1 MTRPP
6 RHFAPTRLCGE
17 NSFPTIQRALRIGD
31 NGMSTKVRVV
41 HYLNQ
46 FFAQIGG
53 EEKADVGPEFKDG
66 PVGPGRALQQ
76 ALGENGDVVATIFCG
91 DNYFAENQDTVVE
104 ELLRVLVERKPD
116 LLIAGPAFESGRYG
130 IACGAV
136 CQAAQQ
142 RLGIAAVAGMDEEN
156 VGAGLYRK
164 NIYII
169 NSGVTIAR
177 MVPTLQRMA
186 PLGLKLV
193 ERAPIGKP
201 EEEGYLPRGIKRNEF
216 AAKPPAE
223 RAVDMLLAKLRGDAF
238 KSEIAPPKFSGAK
251 PAAPLRDL
259 SSAVIAFVTDGR
271 LVPEGNPDKIE
282 PGRPTRFTTIPI
294 AGVNSLDADKYDA
307 VHSGYDTA
315 IANRDPNRLVPLDVM
330 RELEREGVIG
340 KLHEF
345 VHSTGGAHA
354 AVDNATN
361 IGQGIAARL
370 KAAGVTGVILTST

>member
-1 MTRPP
+1 M
-6 RHFAPTRLCGE
+6 
-17 NSFPTIQRALRIGD
+17 NKKI
-31 NGMSTKVRVV
+31 RVV

-53 EEKADVGPEFKDG
+53 EEKADVGPGFKDG

-91 DNYFAENQDTVVE
+91 DNYFAEQQEQVVDDV
-104 ELLRVLVERKPD
+104 LRQLAEYKPD

-130 IACGAV
+130 IACGAI
-136 CQAAQQ
+136 CQAARQ
-142 RLGIAAVAGMDEEN
+142 RFGIAAVAGMDEDN
-156 VGAGLYRK
+156 VGATLYRK
-164 NIYII
+164 NIYIV
-169 NSGVTIAR
+169 NSGATIAR

-186 PLGLKLV
+186 ALGLNLV
-193 ERAPIGKP
+193 RGEPIGKP
-201 EEEGYLPRGIKRNEF
+201 EDEGYLARGIKRNQF

-238 KSEIAPPKFSGAK
+238 TSEIAPPKFAGAK
-251 PAAPLRDL
+251 PAAPLRNL
-259 SSAVIAFVTDGR
+259 SSAVIALVTDGG
-271 LVPEGNPDKIE
+271 LVLEGNPDKIE

-294 AGVNSLDADKYDA
+294 AGVDSLDADRYDA
-307 VHSGYDTA
+307 VHSGYDTTFT
-315 IANRDPNRLVPLDVM
+315 NQDPNRLVPLDAM
-330 RELEREGVIG
+330 RELERQGVFG

>member
-1 MTRPP
+1 M
-6 RHFAPTRLCGE
+6 
-17 NSFPTIQRALRIGD
+17 NKKI
-31 NGMSTKVRVV
+31 RVV

-53 EEKADVGPEFKDG
+53 EEKADVGPGFKDG

-76 ALGENGDVVATIFCG
+76 AVGENGDVVATIFCG
-91 DNYFAENQDTVVE
+91 DNFFAEHQEQVIDEVIGQLAE
-104 ELLRVLVERKPD
+104 YKPD

-130 IACGAV
+130 IACGAI
-136 CQAAQQ
+136 CQAVQKK
-142 RLGIAAVAGMDEEN
+142 LGIAVVAGMDEDN
-156 VGAGLYRK
+156 VGASLYRK
-164 NIYII
+164 NIYIV
-169 NSGVTIAR
+169 NSGESIAR
-177 MVPTLQRMA
+177 MAPTLQRMA
-186 PLGLKLV
+186 ALGLKLARG
-193 ERAPIGKP
+193 EAIGKP
-201 EEEGYLPRGIKRNEF
+201 EQEGYLARGIKRNEF

-223 RAVDMLLAKLRGDAF
+223 RAVDMLLAKLSGKEF
-238 KSEIAPPKFSGAK
+238 HSEIAPPKFAGSK
-251 PAAPLRDL
+251 PATPLVDL
-259 SSAVIAFVTDGR
+259 SSAVIALVTDGG

-282 PGRPTRFTTIPI
+282 PGRPTRFTTIAI
-294 AGVNSLDADKYDA
+294 AGVDSLDADRYDA

-315 IANRDPNRLVPLDVM
+315 FANRDPNRLVPLDTM

-354 AVDNATN
+354 AVANATS

>member
-1 MTRPP
+1 M
-6 RHFAPTRLCGE
+6 
-17 NSFPTIQRALRIGD
+17 NQKI
-31 NGMSTKVRVV
+31 RVV

-53 EEKADVGPEFKDG
+53 EEKADVGPACKDG
-66 PVGPGRALQQ
+66 VVGPGRALQQ
-76 ALGENGDVVATIFCG
+76 ALGENGEVVATVYCG
-91 DNYFAENQDTVVE
+91 DNYFAEHQE
-104 ELLRVLVERKPD
+104 EVIADLLRRIADYKPH

-130 IACGAV
+130 IACGAI

-142 RLGIAAVAGMDEEN
+142 HLDIIAVAGMDKDN

-164 NIYII
+164 TIYIV
-169 NSGVTIAR
+169 NSGASVAR

-186 PLGLKLV
+186 ALGLKLTRR
-193 ERAPIGKP
+193 EALGKP
-201 EEEGYLPRGIKRNEF
+201 ADDGYLPHGIKRNEF

-223 RAVDMLLAKLRGDAF
+223 RAVDMLLAKLRGEEF
-238 KSEIAPPKFSGAK
+238 HSEIAPPKFAGSK
-251 PAAPLRDL
+251 PAAPLSDL
-259 SSAVIAFVTDGR
+259 KSAVIALVTDGG

-282 PGRPTRFTTIPI
+282 PGRPTRFTTIPV
-294 AGVNSLDADKYDA
+294 AGVNSLDADQYDA

-315 IANRDPNRLVPLDVM
+315 FANRDPNRLVPLDTM

-354 AVDNATN
+354 AVENATQ
-361 IGQGIAARL
+361 IGRQIADQL

>member
-1 MTRPP
+1 
-6 RHFAPTRLCGE
+6 
-17 NSFPTIQRALRIGD
+17 
-31 NGMSTKVRVV
+31 MSTKIRVV

-46 FFAQIGG
+46 FFAQIGA
-53 EEKADVGPEFKDG
+53 EEKGDVGPAVKEG

-76 ALGENGDVVATIFCG
+76 ALGDYGEVVATIFCG
-91 DNYFAENQDTVVE
+91 DNFFAENQDSAVE
-104 ELLRVLVERKPD
+104 ELLRLMSIHSAE

-130 IACGAV
+130 IACGAI

-142 RLGIAAVAGMDEEN
+142 KLGIAAVSGMDEDN

-164 NIYII
+164 SVYIV
-169 NSGVTIAR
+169 NSGPTIAR

-186 PLGLKLV
+186 TLGLKL
-193 ERAPIGKP
+193 AQNQPIGKP
-201 EEEGYLPRGIKRNEF
+201 DEEGYQPRGIKRNEF

-223 RAVDMLLAKLRGDAF
+223 RAVDMLLAKLRGDEYH
-238 KSEIAPPKFSGAK
+238 SEIAPPQFAGSK
-251 PAAPLRDL
+251 PAAALREL
-259 SSAVIAFVTDGR
+259 SSAVIALVTDGG
-271 LVPEGNPDKIE
+271 LVPEGNPDNIE

-294 AGVNSLDADKYDA
+294 AGVSSLDADKYDA

-315 IANRDPNRLVPLDVM
+315 IANRDPNRLVPLDTL
-330 RELEREGVIG
+330 RDLEREGVIG

-354 AVDNATN
+354 AVENATV
-361 IGQGIAARL
+361 IGKDIAQRL

>member
-1 MTRPP
+1 MQKK
-6 RHFAPTRLCGE
+6 
-17 NSFPTIQRALRIGD
+17 I
-31 NGMSTKVRVV
+31 RVV

-46 FFAQIGG
+46 FFAQLGG
-53 EEKADVGPEFKDG
+53 EEKADVGPQFKDE
-66 PVGPGRALQQ
+66 PIGPGRALQQ

-91 DNYFAENQDTVVE
+91 DNYFAENQDAVVE
-104 ELLRVLVERKPD
+104 ELLGLLAKRKPD

-130 IACGAV
+130 IACGAI

-142 RLGIAAVAGMDEEN
+142 RLGIAAVTGMDADN

-169 NSGVTIAR
+169 NSGATIAR

-186 PLGLKLV
+186 TLGLKLV
-193 ERAPIGKP
+193 QRATIGKP
-201 EEEGYLPRGIKRNEF
+201 DEEGFLPRGIKRNEF

-223 RAVDMLLAKLRGDAF
+223 RAVDMLLAKLRGAAF
-238 KSEIAPPKFSGAK
+238 KSEIAPPKFTGAK

-259 SSAVIAFVTDGR
+259 TSAVIALVTDGG

-315 IANRDPNRLVPLDVM
+315 IANRDPNRLVPLDTM

>member
-1 MTRPP
+1 MNQKI
-6 RHFAPTRLCGE
+6 C
-17 NSFPTIQRALRIGD
+17 
-31 NGMSTKVRVV
+31 VV

-53 EEKADVGPEFKDG
+53 EEKADVGPALKDG

-76 ALGENGDVVATIFCG
+76 ALGENGEIVATVYCG

-104 ELLRVLVERKPD
+104 ELLRLLAERKPD

-130 IACGAV
+130 IACAAI

-142 RLGIAAVAGMDEEN
+142 RLGIAAVAGMDEDN
-156 VGAGLYRK
+156 VGASLYRK
-164 NIYII
+164 NIYIVD
-169 NSGVTIAR
+169 SGETIAR

-186 PLGLKLV
+186 ALGLKLARG
-193 ERAPIGKP
+193 EAISNPAQ
-201 EEEGYLPRGIKRNEF
+201 EGYLARGIKRNEF
-216 AAKPPAE
+216 AAKAPAE
-223 RAVDMLLAKLRGDAF
+223 RAVDMLLAKLSGKEF
-238 KSEIAPPKFSGAK
+238 HSEIAPPKFAGSK

-259 SSAVIAFVTDGR
+259 KTAVIALVTDGG

-294 AGVNSLDADKYDA
+294 AGVDSLDAERYDA

-315 IANRDPNRLVPLDVM
+315 IANRDPNRLVPLDTM

-354 AVDNATN
+354 AVDNATS